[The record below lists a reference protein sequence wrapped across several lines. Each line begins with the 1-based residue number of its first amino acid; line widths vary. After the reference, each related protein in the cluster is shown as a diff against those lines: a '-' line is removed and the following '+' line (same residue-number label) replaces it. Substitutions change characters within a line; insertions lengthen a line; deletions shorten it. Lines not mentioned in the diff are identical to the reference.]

1 MKEMIHIPSLFI
13 ATSISFWIGLVVL
26 AGSIVIAESPAKP
39 PQGQSDTTTQRRN
52 TEQQARPE
60 IEKQRQQQEQQGQ
73 QSVNKDAV
81 AALEE
86 TQKAIKA
93 IAANKTSEALAAI
106 EQATGKINIL
116 LARNPAK
123 GLIPVSVEVDVIDN
137 APRDAKMVLEL
148 ATNAAKAMDDD
159 EYPAARV
166 LLDALRSEIRDR
178 TYHIPLGT
186 YPDALKKAAQLLD
199 QKKNDEASAELL
211 TAVNTLVAIDKVT
224 PIPLLLARTALNGA
238 QVESQKDKAA
248 AQKLL
253 EAAKAEVLRAK
264 QLGYAGKDPEYVAL
278 NNDISNLEKQLKGGG
293 EIASLFNRLKEK
305 LAAFTNCQSSQQHK
319 QQQSGPGSRASR

>member
-1 MKEMIHIPSLFI
+1 MKEMIHIPSLFM

-26 AGSIVIAESPAKP
+26 AGFVVLAESPKL

-116 LARNPAK
+116 LARNPAT

-137 APRDAKMVLEL
+137 APRDAKMVL
-148 ATNAAKAMDDD
+148 
-159 EYPAARV
+159 
-166 LLDALRSEIRDR
+166 
-178 TYHIPLGT
+178 
-186 YPDALKKAAQLLD
+186 
-199 QKKNDEASAELL
+199 
-211 TAVNTLVAIDKVT
+211 
-224 PIPLLLARTALNGA
+224 
-238 QVESQKDKAA
+238 
-248 AQKLL
+248 
-253 EAAKAEVLRAK
+253 
-264 QLGYAGKDPEYVAL
+264 
-278 NNDISNLEKQLKGGG
+278 
-293 EIASLFNRLKEK
+293 
-305 LAAFTNCQSSQQHK
+305 
-319 QQQSGPGSRASR
+319 